1 MPRSKYRL
9 VPVWAA
15 IALTCLCATV
25 TRAQSAGAATGTV
38 RGTVNT
44 TFGLPIGGAQLR
56 LRVPGR
62 GTTTSVESDDNG
74 TFTAAGVPL
83 GSAWL

>member
-1 MPRSKYRL
+1 MHRL
-9 VPVWAA
+9 VPLWVA
-15 IALTCLCATV
+15 IALTGLGATGA
-25 TRAQSAGAATGTV
+25 RAQSAGAATGTV

-56 LRVPGR
+56 LRIPGR

-74 TFTAAGVPL
+74 
-83 GSAWL
+83 